1 MSSSSQPL
9 QVAVVVQKQLGL
21 PNSLLSSSS
30 VGYLENDL
38 FLSGVSNFNQ
48 LPHDSVRD
56 EVVPLELL
64 ADLKGNVERPNAHK

>member
-1 MSSSSQPL
+1 MRLL
-9 QVAVVVQKQLGL
+9 QIFEAWEGTVEILRQVEH
-21 PNSLLSSSS
+21 LLRD
-30 VGYLENDL
+30 LDDL

-64 ADLKGNVERPNAHK
+64 ADLEGNVERPNAHK